1 MVFVWDLM
9 HRAVPFFPEV
19 SQSGTWVRRESAFSV
34 VIRRAAIISVGTD
47 VGKREVMNFY
57 QAPEDRIHVLP
68 FPTPKFALAGAPVD
82 ETVKQR
88 IEARIGGDYVYYPA
102 AFHPHKNHVTLVR
115 ALAVLRDRHGVI
127 MHAAFSGGDWGN
139 LAHVKEAVAK
149 LGLEK
154 QVHFMGF
161 VSREELVA
169 LYRGARALVFL
180 SLAGPDNIPPL
191 EAFGLGC
198 PAIVAEIPGAKEQM
212 EGAAV
217 LFPPTD
223 ENALAEAILKVHRD
237 PALRNDLIARGR
249 IRAAKFNSN
258 DVGRET
264 LRIIDG
270 FEPVRRCWASSGRF
284 RRRFNIARLFGG

>member
-1 MVFVWDLM
+1 
-9 HRAVPFFPEV
+9 
-19 SQSGTWVRRESAFSV
+19 
-34 VIRRAAIISVGTD
+34 
-47 VGKREVMNFY
+47 
-57 QAPEDRIHVLP
+57 
-68 FPTPKFALAGAPVD
+68 
-82 ETVKQR
+82 
-88 IEARIGGDYVYYPA
+88 
-102 AFHPHKNHVTLVR
+102 
-115 ALAVLRDRHGVI
+115 
-127 MHAAFSGGDWGN
+127 
-139 LAHVKEAVAK
+139 VKEAVAK